1 MARTLPLLKQE
12 REDTCAIA
20 CLRMVLAA
28 RGTMVT
34 EKDLVLRSQMVE
46 GGVEI
51 QELERLARTL
61 GLTAVAREAT
71 AHEIRDLLRGGSDV
85 IAYINRSVF
94 HLTTLTDLTPALRA
108 RRIHAVVPIHVTARQ
123 VTFHDPFPPAV
134 VSKTI
139 RRFEAAQR
147 HLRVACVVLS
157 ARAT

>member
-1 MARTLPLLKQE
+1 
-12 REDTCAIA
+12 
-20 CLRMVLAA
+20 
-28 RGTMVT
+28 MVT

-94 HLTTLTDLTPALRA
+94 HLTTLTDLTPALRPGGFMPSSRSTSQRGRSLFMTRSRLPSSPRPSDA
-108 RRIHAVVPIHVTARQ
+108 SRRRSGI
-123 VTFHDPFPPAV
+123 
-134 VSKTI
+134 
-139 RRFEAAQR
+139 
-147 HLRVACVVLS
+147 CG
-157 ARAT
+157 